1 MPEAVVRVPVP
12 RTLDAS
18 PRFLF
23 WEIDYVLVA
32 GVGLGVGIII
42 SGLTFGFATCAV
54 FCWLWAK
61 ARAGGGVSKAFA
73 TVYWHLPFDVF
84 SRIPASARRHFIG

>member
-1 MPEAVVRVPVP
+1 MPVAVP

-23 WEIDYVLVA
+23 WEVDYVMVA
-32 GVGLGVGIII
+32 GVGLDVGLII
-42 SGLTFGFATCAV
+42 SGLTFGIVTCAA

-61 ARAGGGVSKAFA
+61 ARAGGGVAKAFA
-73 TVYWHLPFDVF
+73 MLYWHLPFDVF
-84 SRIPASARRHFIG
+84 GRIPASARRHFIG